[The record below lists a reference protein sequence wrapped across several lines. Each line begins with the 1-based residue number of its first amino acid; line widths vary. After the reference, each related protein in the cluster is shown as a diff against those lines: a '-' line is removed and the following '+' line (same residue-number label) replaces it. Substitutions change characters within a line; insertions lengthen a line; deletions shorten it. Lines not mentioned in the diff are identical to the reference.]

1 MRNIHLILVGVLA
14 TLLLVGCSGEPNPK
28 TVVGKKALLQQK
40 KQELLALNQEISAL
54 EEEIR
59 AEDPTSVREERVV
72 PVATSQLEART
83 FEHYLEVQGQVA
95 SDNSVMVSPQTGG
108 RILRVTVEEGDRVN
122 RGQLLAQ
129 IDDAI
134 IRRNIQEVETQLEL
148 ATIMFEKQKNLWE
161 KEIGTEVQFLT
172 AKNQKESLERRLETL
187 REQQALSLVRA
198 PISGTVDQLMS
209 RTGETVGAG
218 QPILMLVN
226 NQDLSLKAEVSE
238 TYAPYIRRGDQVKVT
253 FSILDRSF
261 EAKVKR
267 VGETINPTNRTFTV
281 EVDLPRSRDLKPNMY
296 GQIAINDRTMEDAIT
311 VPQSLI
317 QKSDDGEFVYVV
329 EEQGGKWFARR
340 RVIRTGLAYDGKVE
354 VTDGLTAGQRLVV
367 TGYTTLSDGQQ
378 VQMTDDTVAE
388 K

>member
-1 MRNIHLILVGVLA
+1 MG
-14 TLLLVGCSGEPNPK
+14 
-28 TVVGKKALLQQK
+28 
-40 KQELLALNQEISAL
+40 
-54 EEEIR
+54 
-59 AEDPTSVREERVV
+59 
-72 PVATSQLEART
+72 
-83 FEHYLEVQGQVA
+83 
-95 SDNSVMVSPQTGG
+95 
-108 RILRVTVEEGDRVN
+108 
-122 RGQLLAQ
+122 
-129 IDDAI
+129 